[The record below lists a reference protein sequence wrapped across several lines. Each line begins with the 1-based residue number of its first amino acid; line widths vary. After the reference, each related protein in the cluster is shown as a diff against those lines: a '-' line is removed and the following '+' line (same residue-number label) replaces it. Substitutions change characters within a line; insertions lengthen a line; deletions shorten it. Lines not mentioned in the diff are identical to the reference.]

1 MPLHPLLMK
10 VAIVTESFLP
20 TINGVTN
27 SVLRILEFFDSYGHE
42 AIVIAPE
49 ANSGSDDHL
58 GFKVKRVPSISLKR
72 LIPIAIP
79 KRTLRHFIEGFNPD
93 VIHLAS
99 PAILGTYVNHVSRE
113 LDIPTLS
120 VYQTDVAGFA
130 KHYGI
135 GIGNT
140 SIQKT
145 FARIHNQ
152 TSRTLAPSSAAASDL
167 LKHGTQNVHIWPRGV
182 DLHRFSPAHRSE
194 SLRLSW
200 GAQHRTVIGYVGR
213 LAREKSLEKL
223 SVLDSN
229 PNLQLVLIGD
239 GPDRKRIER
248 RLPNAIFTGMM
259 GGAELA
265 KGIASFDIFVHT
277 GMNETFCQ
285 SAQEALASGV
295 PVIAPASGGPLD
307 LVTDGENGFFF
318 EGQNPRSLEDAIEL
332 ALSSNLED
340 LEFRARESVL
350 GRDWASINKQ
360 LIDHYRAIL
369 AKPLEAHAA

>member
-1 MPLHPLLMK
+1 MK

-20 TINGVTN
+20 TVNGVTN

-42 AIVIAPE
+42 AIVVAPE
-49 ANSGSDDHL
+49 ARSAPGDFL
-58 GFKVKRVPSISLKR
+58 GFKIKCVPSISLKR

-99 PAILGTYVNHVSRE
+99 PAILGTYVNHVSKE
-113 LDIPTLS
+113 LGIPTLS

-135 GIGNT
+135 SFGNQ
-140 SIQKT
+140 SIQKA
-145 FARIHNQ
+145 FARIHNK

-167 LKHGTQNVHIWPRGV
+167 IRFGTKNVHIWPRGV
-182 DLHRFSPAHRSE
+182 DLHRFSPIHRSE

-200 GAQHRTVIGYVGR
+200 GARQRKIVGYMGR
-213 LAREKSLEKL
+213 LSREKNLEKL
-223 SVLDSN
+223 VAVDENPSV
-229 PNLQLVLIGD
+229 QLVLIGD

-248 RLPNAIFTGMM
+248 HLPNAIFTGML
-259 GGAELA
+259 GGTELSI
-265 KGIASFDIFVHT
+265 GLASFDIFIHT
-277 GMNETFCQ
+277 GMYETFCQ

-307 LVTDGENGFFF
+307 LVVDGENGFFF
-318 EGQNPRSLEDAIEL
+318 DGISNRSITEAVDK
-332 ALSSNLED
+332 ALSCD
-340 LEFRARESVL
+340 LEAFEFAARESVQN
-350 GRDWASINKQ
+350 RDWESINKE
-360 LIDHYRAIL
+360 LLMHYRAIVS
-369 AKPLEAHAA
+369 KPMEVYAA